1 MDPKSREW
9 QIWCRLDKF
18 SRSRDRGEIKG
29 LTIDEIKTTL
39 AHAQPSDR
47 GKAGAYIAG
56 EEVIQELEREKEKKE
71 NKRFPWKTAI
81 SIGLFI
87 LLFFLFH
94 EKIDFEKT
102 LLKALD
108 RFGIVE
114 LKDSSD

>member
-39 AHAQPSDR
+39 AHAQPSDH

-56 EEVIQELEREKEKKE
+56 EEVIQELEREKEKKKI
-71 NKRFPWKTAI
+71 NGFLGKQRLALAFLSRYFFFSMKK
-81 SIGLFI
+81 LI
-87 LLFFLFH
+87 L
-94 EKIDFEKT
+94 
-102 LLKALD
+102 
-108 RFGIVE
+108 RRPC
-114 LKDSSD
+114 